1 VQSFYQL
8 WSAELFPTLLRST
21 AQGVAFAIVR
31 IGLGFWSFFVP
42 VLTATGFTRL
52 AGILTGFL
60 IVSGVIGVLGAPR
73 HEGKSLRDI
82 ERQRS
87 AG

>member
-1 VQSFYQL
+1 VERRAVSH
-8 WSAELFPTLLRST
+8 SARST

-31 IGLGFWSFFVP
+31 IGLGFWSLFVP

-82 ERQRS
+82 ERERGS
-87 AG
+87 G